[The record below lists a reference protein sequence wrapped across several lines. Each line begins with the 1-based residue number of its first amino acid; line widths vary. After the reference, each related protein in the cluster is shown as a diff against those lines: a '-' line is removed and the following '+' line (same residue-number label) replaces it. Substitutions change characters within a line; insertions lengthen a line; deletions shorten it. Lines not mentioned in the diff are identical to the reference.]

1 MMREDL
7 EIIRDL
13 RNMVDDKIS
22 IGSSADVVMVELLLD
37 CRTIL
42 GRIEQNTEAMAVRAE
57 TLLPAERRSDYPIVE
72 VRETTN
78 ASESNQLLR
87 NEWLLIGSSVDPLGE
102 SHFLLG
108 RRMK

>member
-1 MMREDL
+1 MMRPRKDIESDCYMHGGEGAL
-7 EIIRDL
+7 QQLQIET
-13 RNMVDDKIS
+13 
-22 IGSSADVVMVELLLD
+22 LLD
-37 CRTIL
+37 CRDIL
-42 GRIEQNTEAMAVRAE
+42 GRIEENTEAIAVRAE
-57 TLLPAERRSDYPIVE
+57 TLLPAERRSDSPIVE

-78 ASESNQLLR
+78 ANESNQLLR